1 VGLCLP
7 VAGVSAASRRGRI
20 STVVAAGGRLE
31 RGSSQLPR
39 MPLVPRMPLESLVSL
54 VVMAREV
61 VARVVVVGIVMHA
74 LRLPAGEDGMGN
86 EWPRRD
92 ETETEMP
99 LLFVS
104 HISPAKC
111 LRYQSAPAAVPFRLG
126 VAVYGSGFRHFIIK
140 SLSQR
145 QHLILLLLI
154 EATRL

>member
-1 VGLCLP
+1 
-7 VAGVSAASRRGRI
+7 
-20 STVVAAGGRLE
+20 
-31 RGSSQLPR
+31 
-39 MPLVPRMPLESLVSL
+39 VPRMPLESLVSL

-74 LRLPAGEDGMGN
+74 LRLPAGEDGTGN

-145 QHLILLLLI
+145 LLNPV
-154 EATRL
+154 AFD